1 MESSDLAGILD
12 SNGRLLDLY
21 GLKKSVFYRVRS
33 HVTLPDTAPWALPW
47 MRMLWPL
54 RGPRGHAARGQDA
67 AGVAVGVTRDVLSY
81 A

>member
-33 HVTLPDTAPWALPW
+33 HVTLPDTAP
-47 MRMLWPL
+47 
-54 RGPRGHAARGQDA
+54 GPCHGCACCGHC
-67 AGVAVGVTRDVLSY
+67 VGHVGMQLGGRTQLE
-81 A
+81 